1 MDGLVRVR
9 VTAAQDSASPAPVV
23 GMARPAQ
30 PQTFILDGPRLR
42 QLRRQRGLSQE
53 ELAAQAGLSVAT
65 VARLER
71 QASAPCRGRTLG
83 RLARALGEH
92 PASTTLRAGQSRGDA
107 VARPASVAALSRRSS

>member
-9 VTAAQDSASPAPVV
+9 LTTGQDSVGPQPVT
-23 GMARPAQ
+23 GLTRPAQ
-30 PQTFILDGPRLR
+30 PQTFLLDGPRLR
-42 QLRRQRGLSQE
+42 QLRRQRGLSRE

-71 QASAPCRGRTLG
+71 QLSAPCRGRTLG

-92 PASTTLRAGQSRGDA
+92 PAATTLRPSGRVGVDQQHIAAGWTST
-107 VARPASVAALSRRSS
+107 